1 MLYYSNK
8 YFIKIFLN
16 QTKVLTLLESLTKIL
31 RLVLE
36 LAVAVEDL
44 AVGELTAKAAV
55 LEVAV
60 VVLARELEAAVTG
73 LVKKFIIFSKVD
85 N

>member
-1 MLYYSNK
+1 M
-8 YFIKIFLN
+8 N

-60 VVLARELEAAVTG
+60 AVLAREVEAAVTG
-73 LVKKFIIFSKVD
+73 LVKKFIILSKLD
-85 N
+85 T

>member
-1 MLYYSNK
+1 M
-8 YFIKIFLN
+8 N

-31 RLVLE
+31 RLDLE

-44 AVGELTAKAAV
+44 AVGELTVKAAV

-60 VVLARELEAAVTG
+60 AVSAREVEAAVTG
-73 LVKKFIIFSKVD
+73 LVKKFIILSKLD
-85 N
+85 T

>member
-1 MLYYSNK
+1 M
-8 YFIKIFLN
+8 N
-16 QTKVLTLLESLTKIL
+16 QTKVQTTLESLMKAL
-31 RLVLE
+31 HLDLE

-44 AVGELTAKAAV
+44 VVEEMTAKAAV

-60 VVLARELEAAVTG
+60 VVSDREVEAAVGG
-73 LVKKFIIFSKVD
+73 LVMKLIILSKVD

>member
-1 MLYYSNK
+1 M
-8 YFIKIFLN
+8 N

-31 RLVLE
+31 RLDLE

-44 AVGELTAKAAV
+44 AVVELTVKAAV

-60 VVLARELEAAVTG
+60 AVLAREVEAAVTG
-73 LVKKFIIFSKVD
+73 LVKKFIMLQK
-85 N
+85 